1 MPSSQTS
8 TVSRSLHDLGAA
20 SWFGG
25 SLMGA
30 LGVNGASKDVS
41 DPTERARIAASGW
54 ARWSPVAAASIAA
67 HGVGALALLVQNRDR
82 IGRQQGVGTN
92 TAWKAAAT
100 LAAVGTTA
108 YSGVL
113 GARLAK
119 ATQDQPQGAEGGT
132 VPTRGTSSD
141 VAAIQQQLRI
151 LQWVTPVL
159 TGVVIVLGA
168 QQGEQQTVSVQV
180 AGTARKALDDL
191 QSRVRG

>member
-1 MPSSQTS
+1 MPSPQTN
-8 TVSRSLHDLGAA
+8 TVVRALHDLGVA

-30 LGVNGASKDVS
+30 LGVNGASKDVT
-41 DPTERARIAASGW
+41 DPTERAKVAASGW

-67 HGVGALALLVQNRDR
+67 HGGGALALLVQNRDR
-82 IGRQQGVGTN
+82 VGRQQGVGTN

-119 ATQDQPQGAEGGT
+119 ATQDDPQAAEGGT
-132 VPTRGTSSD
+132 VPGRGTSSE
-141 VAAIQQQLRI
+141 VAGIQQQLRV
-151 LQWVTPVL
+151 LQWATPVL

-168 QQGEQQTVSVQV
+168 QQGEQQTVSAQLT
-180 AGTARKALDDL
+180 GTARKALDEVT
-191 QSRVRG
+191 SRVRG